1 MRRAWFRWCGV
12 PSFIAAPCRR
22 FVAVAEKAEKAT
34 VTIFDLTS
42 TNLKKKRPLTCQECL
57 SREYAP
63 FAWALG
69 STANLM
75 VSCLLGRQVRF
86 ACVLSRCKVFD
97 GSRRWSRLDACHL
110 DLGEEP
116 AKGAPWATPR
126 QPSPTGSCAT
136 LSSRWRPALRSRWC
150 HGPCRTFVPAQNTE
164 ARVR

>member
-75 VSCLLGRQVRF
+75 VSCHLGRQVRF

-116 AKGAPWATPR
+116 TQGAPRHGISEHAVAAAATPS
-126 QPSPTGSCAT
+126 PSVH
-136 LSSRWRPALRSRWC
+136 LLALVSAVQ
-150 HGPCRTFVPAQNTE
+150 RT
-164 ARVR
+164 